1 MHFLKGEPMYTL
13 NIANNV
19 EQKLTKAAQH
29 QGKTIDQVLND
40 LIFEYLDDLEDGY
53 LAEAALQRIESG
65 ESTLVDWQ
73 DVKKQL
79 HELGN

>member
-1 MHFLKGEPMYTL
+1 MYTL
-13 NIANNV
+13 NIANSV
-19 EQKLTKAAQH
+19 EQKLNLAAQY

-40 LIFEYLDDLEDGY
+40 LIMEYLDDLEDGY

-65 ESTLVDWQ
+65 ESTLVDWE

-79 HELGN
+79 HELEN

>member
-1 MHFLKGEPMYTL
+1 MHFLKGKPMYTL
-13 NIANNV
+13 NIGNNV
-19 EQKLTKAAQH
+19 EQKLTKAAQD

-40 LIFEYLDDLEDGY
+40 LIFEYLDDLEDGC
-53 LAEAALQRIESG
+53 LAEAALLRIESG

-79 HELGN
+79 HELEN

>member
-1 MHFLKGEPMYTL
+1 MYTL
-13 NIANNV
+13 NIANNI
-19 EQKLTKAAQH
+19 EQKLNLAAQY

-40 LIFEYLDDLEDGY
+40 LIMEYLDDLEDGY

-73 DVKKQL
+73 DVKTEL
-79 HELGN
+79 HELEN

>member
-1 MHFLKGEPMYTL
+1 MYTL

-40 LIFEYLDDLEDGY
+40 LIFEYLDDLEDGC

-65 ESTLVDWQ
+65 ESTLVDWE

-79 HELGN
+79 HELEN

>member
-1 MHFLKGEPMYTL
+1 MYTL
-13 NIANNV
+13 NIANSI
-19 EQKLTKAAQH
+19 EQKLNLAAQY

-40 LIFEYLDDLEDGY
+40 LIIEYLDDLEDGC

-65 ESTLVDWQ
+65 ESTLVDWE

-79 HELGN
+79 HELEN